1 MLHLL
6 GTSTVEEVPS
16 WSIIM
21 EIVALAPSSS
31 LLNAYTFHSIMQL
44 LHCKKSSVQKERL
57 VCGVIQ

>member
-21 EIVALAPSSS
+21 EIEAPSSS

-57 VCGVIQ
+57 VCSVIQ

>member
-6 GTSTVEEVPS
+6 GTSTVEDVPS
-16 WSIIM
+16 GSIIM
-21 EIVALAPSSS
+21 EIVAPSSS

-57 VCGVIQ
+57 LCGVIQ